1 MKFLDKIK
9 SNYHNKFLED
19 NIKNKNFNEVNS
31 YLQNLLNSNDK
42 FFIKTLKSL
51 NDIYF
56 LNPEY
61 NEFYQDKKYIWISS
75 FDEKD
80 TYFVKNFI
88 NFYFTK
94 IGFDDYQI
102 GHFPEFF
109 NNYRSTKNLNGI
121 SNEIFFSDFSQNTN
135 FYQTLL
141 FYLCGSK
148 YLVMSS
154 LSSFFETVDDP
165 KKYLINYPS
174 TICYFHIV
182 NNPSNLFKRYKS
194 KNQSSHAASNEIF
207 NYDHQITKNT
217 FSKNNNIFSIEE
229 SRQNWN
235 THTSS
240 WLDPNV
246 YSTYKGKTIVSDDL
260 FDSTDETLSSIIF
273 HLKQHGL
280 SIEVDLELIKSYTQD
295 NPIILEEYPDLSQQ
309 EKKFIKRDTSDNLI
323 KYFDFDI

>member
-94 IGFDDYQI
+94 IVFDDYQI
-102 GHFPEFF
+102 GLF
-109 NNYRSTKNLNGI
+109 R
-121 SNEIFFSDFSQNTN
+121 IFLIT
-135 FYQTLL
+135 
-141 FYLCGSK
+141 
-148 YLVMSS
+148 
-154 LSSFFETVDDP
+154 TV
-165 KKYLINYPS
+165 
-174 TICYFHIV
+174 
-182 NNPSNLFKRYKS
+182 
-194 KNQSSHAASNEIF
+194 
-207 NYDHQITKNT
+207 
-217 FSKNNNIFSIEE
+217 
-229 SRQNWN
+229 
-235 THTSS
+235 
-240 WLDPNV
+240 
-246 YSTYKGKTIVSDDL
+246 
-260 FDSTDETLSSIIF
+260 
-273 HLKQHGL
+273 
-280 SIEVDLELIKSYTQD
+280 
-295 NPIILEEYPDLSQQ
+295 QQ
-309 EKKFIKRDTSDNLI
+309 KI
-323 KYFDFDI
+323 

>member
-31 YLQNLLNSNDK
+31 YLQKLLNSNDK

-56 LNPEY
+56 LNPEF
-61 NEFYQDKKYIWISS
+61 NEFYRDKKYIWISS

-121 SNEIFFSDFSQNTN
+121 SNEIT
-135 FYQTLL
+135 
-141 FYLCGSK
+141 
-148 YLVMSS
+148 
-154 LSSFFETVDDP
+154 
-165 KKYLINYPS
+165 
-174 TICYFHIV
+174 
-182 NNPSNLFKRYKS
+182 
-194 KNQSSHAASNEIF
+194 
-207 NYDHQITKNT
+207 T
-217 FSKNNNIFSIEE
+217 F
-229 SRQNWN
+229 
-235 THTSS
+235 
-240 WLDPNV
+240 
-246 YSTYKGKTIVSDDL
+246 
-260 FDSTDETLSSIIF
+260 
-273 HLKQHGL
+273 
-280 SIEVDLELIKSYTQD
+280 
-295 NPIILEEYPDLSQQ
+295 
-309 EKKFIKRDTSDNLI
+309 
-323 KYFDFDI
+323 